1 MMAFMGLL
9 LHPRTKKH
17 LTSFIN
23 DPSHALAVI
32 GPSGSGKL
40 MVARGIAV
48 ALLGLPSIK
57 ESRKYPYLTHVKRLD
72 GKQDI
77 PIDSVRSITKLLK
90 LKVPG
95 DKAIRRIVVIEDAQD
110 LNEEAQNAMLKM
122 LEEPAPDCVFI
133 LTVSSTE
140 SLLPTIISRTQK
152 LDVQPTALKDALDY
166 FGNNFPHKQIESAW
180 NLSQGCVGLLL
191 AILRDDKKHPLK
203 IAIDNA
209 KEYLKK
215 SKYERL
221 LLADSLS
228 KDKKQ
233 LALFLEA
240 LLKLLSALHHAVVT
254 RGSKSQQAKI
264 LASRKLAYKL
274 QEALDANASPKLITL
289 ELALNLTV

>member
-1 MMAFMGLL
+1 MTAFNGML
-9 LHPRTKKH
+9 LHLRTKKQI
-17 LTSFIN
+17 TSFVN
-23 DPSHALAVI
+23 KPSHALAII

-40 MVARGIAV
+40 VVARGIAV
-48 ALLGLPSIK
+48 ALLGLSSIK
-57 ESRKYPYLTHVKRLD
+57 TLQKYAYLTHIKRPE

-95 DKAIRRIVVIEDAQD
+95 DRVIRRVVVIEDAQD

-152 LDVQPTALKDALDY
+152 LNVQPVTLDDALSY
-166 FGNNFPHKQIESAW
+166 FGNDYPHKQIESAW
-180 NLSQGCVGLLL
+180 NLSQGSVGLLL
-191 AILRDDKKHPLK
+191 AILRDDKEHPLK
-203 IAIDNA
+203 IAVDNA

-215 SKYERL
+215 NKYERL
-221 LLADSLS
+221 LLVDGLS

-240 LLKLLSALHHAVVT
+240 LLKLLSALHHDAV
-254 RGSKSQQAKI
+254 RRSGKSQQEKI

-274 QEALDANASPKLITL
+274 QDALDANASPKLVTL
-289 ELALNLTV
+289 ELALNLL